1 MQQHI
6 LLWQASPCPDNVHMW
21 LKEQNSQ
28 SLEMYKMETLI
39 ALKNVLMANCTCIIS
54 LINV

>member
-1 MQQHI
+1 MQQYI